1 MNMKHSVSLRGSPAT
16 ALFVVTFAIFTD
28 MLVYGLVVPI
38 LPRYALSLGAS
49 QAALGFL
56 FGSYSIALLLA
67 TPIMGMLSD
76 RVGRRGPLLAG
87 LLGLAGAT
95 LLFAYA
101 TNFALLVLAR
111 ILQGLSAAATW
122 TAGLALLADISP
134 PQERGKTMGIA
145 LSGMAM
151 GTLIGPVFG
160 GLLFQWGGYRLP
172 FFVAAGM
179 ALLDGMAR
187 LLLLREPRERVHEP
201 GASVRL
207 LRERSIVVISIVVI
221 IGAALPSFL
230 EPTLPLHLQAHL
242 GASPAVI
249 GILFAVPTLAY
260 GISTP
265 LAGLLTDR
273 LGRRPPMLLGLIGG
287 ALVIPLIALASSML
301 LAGGVLFLLGIMLG
315 LLMTPTLPELS
326 DIVDRTGSTTYG
338 AAYALY
344 NFVYS
349 LGLMIGPITGGL
361 LTNSVG
367 LLRALLIVAAGMLL
381 FALLLILAH
390 THSVKPLMR
399 HIFAREAC

>member
-1 MNMKHSVSLRGSPAT
+1 MNIKHSVSLRGSPAA

-38 LPRYALSLGAS
+38 LRRYALSLGAS
-49 QAALGFL
+49 QVALGFL

-76 RVGRRGPLLAG
+76 RIGRRGPLLAG

-95 LLFAYA
+95 LLFAYS
-101 TNFALLVLAR
+101 TNFTLLVLAR

-122 TAGLALLADISP
+122 TAGLALLADITP

-145 LSGMAM
+145 LSGMAL

-230 EPTLPLHLQAHL
+230 EPTLPVHLQTHL

-249 GILFAVPTLAY
+249 GILFAMPTLAY
-260 GISTP
+260 AISTP
-265 LAGLLTDR
+265 LVGLLTDR
-273 LGRRPPMLLGLIGG
+273 LGRRPLMLIGLIGG
-287 ALVIPLIALASSML
+287 TLVIPLIALASSVL
-301 LAGGVLFLLGIMLG
+301 LAGGALFLLGVTLG

-326 DIVDRTGSTTYG
+326 DVVDRTDSTTYG

-367 LLRALLIVAAGMLL
+367 LPMALLIFAAGMLL
-381 FALLLILAH
+381 FAFVLLRGAK
-390 THSVKPLMR
+390 TRS
-399 HIFAREAC
+399 